1 LSVRKEKKIRIYLP
15 FAFIFLFLG
24 IIELRL
30 YSIQIVNHQKF
41 AEQAHRTQIRRIRV
55 SPPRGIIY
63 DRNLEKLAINIPSYS
78 LYANPKKISHPKK
91 AAWKL
96 SPLLKISTPELLEKL
111 NKKKDFVWL
120 KRKLPLALKKR
131 IDELHIEGI
140 DFVEESKRFY
150 PQGELASPVLGFVG
164 VDNQGL
170 AGIEFSY
177 DNQLRG
183 EKGDLLVMK
192 DALGYQIPLTEEF
205 LKKPVPGENI
215 VLTIDSIIQS
225 IVEEELSRA
234 LEEEK
239 AKSAEALFMNPQSG
253 EIIALA
259 NKPDYNPNHYFD
271 YTPFERKNR
280 LIQSIYEPGSTFK
293 AVTAAVLLEEK
304 LVNLQES
311 IYCGTLTIAN
321 HTFYDW
327 KKFNQDLTF
336 PQIIQNSSDVGTI
349 KLAQRMK
356 KELFYRYICLAGFG
370 EKTGIELPGEEKG
383 IVRPPSSWSS
393 IDLPCISIG
402 QGIAVTPLQMVT
414 ALSTLINGGE
424 LLKPYIVKYIST
436 PQGKIITKNNP
447 HPLRKIIS
455 PSTSNEIRR
464 SLKKVVEGGT
474 GIRAGIEGYTMG
486 GKTGTAQVPSSDGK
500 GYAQNRYIASF
511 MGFAPVDSPEIA
523 GIVIIKEPTG
533 GHWGGEIAAPVF
545 ARIMKR
551 SLPYLN
557 ILPENKRWVKQMGYE

>member
-1 LSVRKEKKIRIYLP
+1 MSRERSRPFPKEFSLRERKEKKIRIYLP
-15 FAFIFLFLG
+15 FLFIFLFLG
-24 IIELRL
+24 VIELRL
-30 YSIQIVNHQKF
+30 YSIQIINHQKF
-41 AEQAHRTQIRRIRV
+41 AEQAHRIQIRRIRI

-78 LYANPKKISHPKK
+78 LYANPEKISHPRKV
-91 AAWKL
+91 ARKL
-96 SPLLKISTPELLEKL
+96 SPLLKISNSELL
-111 NKKKDFVWL
+111 KKIDKKRNFVWL

-131 IDELHIEGI
+131 IEKLCIEGI

-150 PQGELASPVLGFVG
+150 PQGKLASPVLGFSG
-164 VDNQGL
+164 IDNQGL

-192 DALGYQIPLTEEF
+192 DALGYQIPLTKEF
-205 LKKPVPGENI
+205 LKKPAPGKNI

-239 AKSAEALFMNPQSG
+239 AKSAEALFMNPQNG

-259 NKPDYNPNHYFD
+259 NKPDYNPNYYFD

-280 LIQSIYEPGSTFK
+280 LTQSIYEPGSTFK

-304 LVNLQES
+304 LVNMKES

-327 KKFNQDLTF
+327 KKFNEDLTF
-336 PQIIQNSSDVGTI
+336 SQIIQDSSDVGTI
-349 KLAQRMK
+349 KLAQRMEE
-356 KELFYRYICLAGFG
+356 ELFYRYICLAGFG
-370 EKTGIELPGEEKG
+370 KKRGIELPGEEEG
-383 IVRPPSSWSS
+383 IVRLPSSWSS

-402 QGIAVTPLQMVT
+402 QGIAVTPLQMVV
-414 ALSTLINGGE
+414 AFSSLINGGK

-436 PQGKIITKNNP
+436 PEDKIIIKNNP
-447 HPLRKIIS
+447 HPLRKTIS
-455 PSTSNEIRR
+455 SSTSR
-464 SLKKVVEGGT
+464 
-474 GIRAGIEGYTMG
+474 
-486 GKTGTAQVPSSDGK
+486 
-500 GYAQNRYIASF
+500 
-511 MGFAPVDSPEIA
+511 
-523 GIVIIKEPTG
+523 
-533 GHWGGEIAAPVF
+533 
-545 ARIMKR
+545 
-551 SLPYLN
+551 
-557 ILPENKRWVKQMGYE
+557 

>member
-1 LSVRKEKKIRIYLP
+1 LREKKERKIRIYLP
-15 FAFIFLFLG
+15 FVLIFLFLG
-24 IIELRL
+24 IIEFRL
-30 YSIQIVNHQKF
+30 YYIQIINHQRF
-41 AEQAHRTQIRRIRV
+41 AEQAHRAQIRRIRI

-63 DRNLEKLAINIPSYS
+63 DRNLEKLSINIPSYS
-78 LYANPKKISHPKK
+78 LYANPKKIYHPKEV
-91 AAWKL
+91 ARKL
-96 SPLLKISTPELLEKL
+96 SPLLKISTSELLKKL

-120 KRKLPLALKKR
+120 KRKLPLASKKR
-131 IDELHIEGI
+131 IDELCIKGI
-140 DFVEESKRFY
+140 NFVEESKRFY
-150 PQGELASPVLGFVG
+150 PQGKLASSVLGFVG

-170 AGIEFSY
+170 AGIEFSC
-177 DNQLRG
+177 DKQLQG

-192 DALGYQIPLTEEF
+192 DALGYQIPLTKEF
-205 LKKPVPGENI
+205 LKNPVPGKNV

-234 LEEEK
+234 LKEKK
-239 AKSAEALFMNPQSG
+239 AKSAEALFMNPQNG

-271 YTPFERKNR
+271 YTLFERKNR

-293 AVTAAVLLEEK
+293 TITAAALLEEK
-304 LVNLQES
+304 LVNLQEN
-311 IYCGTLTIAN
+311 IYCGTFTIAN

-327 KKFNQDLTF
+327 KKFDKNLTF
-336 PQIIQNSSDVGTI
+336 SQIIQNSSDVGTI

-370 EKTGIELPGEEKG
+370 KKTGIELPGEEKG

-402 QGIAVTPLQMVT
+402 QGIAVTPIQMVT
-414 ALSTLINGGE
+414 ALSSLINGGK
-424 LLKPYIVKYIST
+424 LLKPYIVKYISA
-436 PQGKIITKNNP
+436 PDGKIITKNNP
-447 HPLRKIIS
+447 YTVRKIIS
-455 PSTSNEIRR
+455 PSTSQEIRILL
-464 SLKKVVEGGT
+464 SKVVEGGT

-486 GKTGTAQVPSSDGK
+486 GKTGTAQVPLSDKK

-533 GHWGGEIAAPVF
+533 GHWGGEVAAPVF

-557 ILPENKRWVKQMGYE
+557 ILPKKKRWVKQIQD